1 MRRAL
6 LLAAMFLA
14 GCGDWP
20 DLGVGGEVEG
30 VPRLV
35 PFDAVVAQ
43 GDRVGAAAEDSAE
56 ADAALLERAEALRS
70 RAAATGLS
78 AEDREA
84 LDALG
89 DRTLDA
95 R

>member
-30 VPRLV
+30 FPRLV
-35 PFDAVVAQ
+35 PFDAVVAE